1 MFRANN
7 FRKKFIFS
15 FIFNLCIQINTLNL
29 HIFANKLI
37 YSLFLRIVAKFIL
50 IILYTLL
57 YIEKKHR
64 HRSHLWEVSSIHRH
78 RSHLWEVSSIHRHRS
93 HLWEV
98 SSIHRH
104 HSHLWEAVAVAYSI
118 HPQAGRSQA
127 KPFRA
132 AGVVRLNG
140 DCWGFIELGN
150 SLIIN
155 YLSSPLGC

>member
-1 MFRANN
+1 MFCANI

-15 FIFNLCIQINTLNL
+15 FIFSLYIQINTLNL
-29 HIFANKLI
+29 HIFANNLI
-37 YSLFLRIVAKFIL
+37 YCLFLRIIAEFIL

-64 HRSHLWEVSSIHRH
+64 RRSHLWEVSSIHRRH
-78 RSHLWEVSSIHRHRS
+78 LAPLGGIIHPPPPPRTSGRYHLATAATSHLWE
-93 HLWEV
+93 
-98 SSIHRH
+98 
-104 HSHLWEAVAVAYSI
+104 AVAYSI

-132 AGVVRLNG
+132 AGVSRLNEG
-140 DCWGFIELGN
+140 SRVFPEIGI

-155 YLSSPLGC
+155 YLSSPLGR